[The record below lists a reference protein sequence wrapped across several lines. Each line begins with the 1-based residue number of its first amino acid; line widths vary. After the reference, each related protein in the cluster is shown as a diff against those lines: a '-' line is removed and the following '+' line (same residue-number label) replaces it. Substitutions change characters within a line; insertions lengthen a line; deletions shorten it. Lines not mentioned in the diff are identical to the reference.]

1 LKNVDE
7 AITVELVLNK
17 YNYDHIYLSR
27 FLSLMNSFQF
37 KEGSSELLA
46 FCTTLWELF
55 ISNQAQ
61 NAGEMSVGVEEY
73 IHNLQNNG
81 LLQKTQDGKL
91 QVQLVFVGDQED
103 PIGFCVTS
111 LTKER
116 VGEVEALF
124 VLDRYQGNKLGGQLF
139 QNALA
144 WMEKEG
150 STEQRLVVA
159 VGNEKVFDFYARYGF
174 FPGYSTLFRV
184 T

>member
-1 LKNVDE
+1 
-7 AITVELVLNK
+7 
-17 YNYDHIYLSR
+17 
-27 FLSLMNSFQF
+27 MNSFQF

-46 FCTTLWELF
+46 SCETLWELF
-55 ISNQAQ
+55 VSNQSES
-61 NAGEMSVGVEEY
+61 AGEMSVGVEEY
-73 IHNLQNNG
+73 IRSLRDDG
-81 LLQKTQDGKL
+81 LVQKTQNGKL
-91 QVQLVFVGDQED
+91 QVQLVFVDDEEE

-111 LTKER
+111 LTQER

-124 VLDRYQGNKLGGQLF
+124 ILEGYQGNKLGGQLF

-150 STEQRLVVA
+150 ATEQRLVVA
-159 VGNEKVFDFYARYGF
+159 VGNEKVFDFYAKYGF

>member
-1 LKNVDE
+1 
-7 AITVELVLNK
+7 
-17 YNYDHIYLSR
+17 
-27 FLSLMNSFQF
+27 MNSFQF

-46 FCTTLWELF
+46 SCGILWELF
-55 ISNQAQ
+55 ISNQAES
-61 NAGEMSVGVEEY
+61 AGEMSVGVESY
-73 IHNLQNNG
+73 IRSLRDDG

-91 QVQLVFVGDQED
+91 QVQLVFVDDEEE

-111 LTKER
+111 LTQER

-124 VLDRYQGNKLGGQLF
+124 VVDRYQGNKLGGQLF

-150 STEQRLVVA
+150 ATEQRLVVA
-159 VGNEKVFDFYARYGF
+159 VGNENVFDFYAKYGF